1 MFKRLFLLAAVIAGV
16 AGGGHVVHAD
26 SVTFQVSPEFPS
38 NQINKKLNYYNL
50 LVAPGAT
57 QKISFL
63 IINSDSG
70 SHKYHVSVNR
80 AGTSSDGDTS
90 YNLHGVKPTQSLKV
104 NIESLFPKPRNYT
117 VDPHSTRRIKL
128 TLKAPSEAWAG
139 VLSGGIRVQQVDSN
153 ANANTNVGVT
163 AQPAYTYGIQLQ
175 ATPTI
180 PNYTPALQFNGPK
193 VSTNTSGS
201 TVAALLENPN
211 PVLQSNLFVSAKV
224 LRKGK
229 TVLSQDMAGIKL
241 SPNAQMAYPLTP
253 TPKALKAGTYQLVV
267 DAHNGD
273 QKWHF
278 EDKFTI
284 VQPVMKTKANT
295 TTDKAVMHHFPAWLV
310 VILIII
316 AFALGWLIWYL
327 RRKQPKA

>member
-50 LVAPGAT
+50 LVAPGST

-117 VDPHSTRRIKL
+117 VDPHSTRRINL
-128 TLKAPSEAWAG
+128 TLKAPSEAWDG
-139 VLSGGIRVQQVDSN
+139 ILLGGLRVQQVDN
-153 ANANTNVGVT
+153 NINNQADVGLKSQ
-163 AQPAYTYGIQLQ
+163 AAYTVGIQLQ
-175 ATPTI
+175 ASATLPAD
-180 PNYTPALQFNGPK
+180 TPALRSNGTK
-193 VSTNTSGS
+193 VATNASGTMVS
-201 TVAALLENPN
+201 ALLENPD
-211 PVLQSNLFVSAKV
+211 PYLQTGLFVSARVYHKNT
-224 LRKGK
+224 K
-229 TVLSQDMAGIKL
+229 VLSQDMAGIKL
-241 SPNAQMAYPLTP
+241 APNAQMAFHLTKS
-253 TPKALKAGTYQLVV
+253 PKDLKAGRYHLVV

-273 QKWHF
+273 QQWHF
-278 EDKFTI
+278 EDWFT
-284 VQPVMKTKANT
+284 VTKPVIKTKQPSAETHPLN
-295 TTDKAVMHHFPAWLV
+295 KFPQWLV
-310 VILIII
+310 AILIAIVL
-316 AFALGWLIWYL
+316 ALVWWIWKL
-327 RRKQPKA
+327 RRNKHDQ